1 MKPVFFRA
9 PADLRDWFDRNHAAA
24 SELLVGYHKTATG
37 RPSVTWPQSVD
48 EALCVGW
55 IDGVRRSLG
64 AEAYTIRFTP
74 RRPRSVWSAV
84 NIRKISALKAA
95 GRLKPAGAKAFERR
109 DEERSR
115 IYSYER
121 AIPMPP
127 ALERLLRANKKAWSY
142 FSSRPP
148 YYRRAASAWVAG
160 AKKEATRLKRLAQ
173 LIADSSAGRDI
184 KQMRRP

>member
-1 MKPVFFRA
+1 MKPVFFST
-9 PADLRDWFDRNHAAA
+9 PAELRDWFNRNHASAG
-24 SELLVGYHKTATG
+24 ELLVGYHKTATG
-37 RPSVTWPQSVD
+37 RPSLTWPESVD

-55 IDGVRRSLG
+55 IDGLRRSLG

-74 RRPRSVWSAV
+74 RRERSVWSAV

-95 GRLKPAGAKAFERR
+95 GRLKPAGSKAFERR

-121 AIPMPP
+121 ETPLPP
-127 ALERLLRANKKAWSY
+127 ELERLLRANRKAWSY

-160 AKKEATRLKRLAQ
+160 AKKEETRRKRLEQ
-173 LIADSSAGRDI
+173 LIADSAAARLI
-184 KQMRRP
+184 KAMRRP